1 MIRRDAYKD
10 APIIEIEVV
19 GGTVPVADVVSTE
32 IVFSENKHDMATLT
46 YSGFPPQAVT
56 AYSGLPVYIKFGN
69 NEANIKEFH
78 GYVAY
83 VEANSYTRMGL
94 VNDSRIQE
102 AKVVC
107 FGVSYNM
114 KPTRS
119 VVYKDITLPKLVKTI
134 ANRYNFS
141 YSVPNNNFV
150 IPSIDQSSKSDW
162 EVLVSTAKQ
171 LGYYVTVTDTH
182 ISVYDPFSSYYRSLP
197 VTILNS
203 LEADKGSERN
213 PGNILEFKGTFGD
226 VTPHGSSHNYVIKTL
241 DAKGKNVEYSTKN
254 NVGSGLGKKVNR
266 RFTQEVT
273 MNAVSKEA
281 LRQYADGYIKQSVPL
296 HADVTALGIST
307 VFPGSLVIVNKYQSE
322 FDGYWFVEEVRHV
335 INTDHYLTHLHI
347 KTDSTNA
354 ASMTLGS
361 GRTYKKHPGSR
372 LVNNTW
378 ITQKEFSY
386 VY

>member
-1 MIRRDAYKD
+1 MIRRDAYQD

-19 GGTVPVADVVSTE
+19 GGTVPVSDVVSTE

-56 AYSGLPVYIKFGN
+56 AYAGLPVYIKFGN

-83 VEANSYTRMGL
+83 VEANSFTRMGK

-182 ISVYDPFSSYYRSLP
+182 ISVYDPFSSYYRSMP
-197 VTILNS
+197 ATMLNS
-203 LEADKGSERN
+203 LDSDNGEERN

-226 VTPHGSSHNYVIKTL
+226 VTPHGSSHNYVIKTI
-241 DAKGKNVEYSTKN
+241 DSKGKNVEYSTKN

-266 RFTQEVT
+266 RFTQEIT

-281 LRQYADGYIKQSVPL
+281 LRQYADGYIKQSIPL
-296 HADVTALGIST
+296 HADVTVLGIST
-307 VFPGSLVIVNKYQSE
+307 VFPGSVVIVDKYQSE
-322 FDGYWFVEEVRHV
+322 FDGYWFVEEVKHV

-354 ASMTLGS
+354 DPVTVGS
-361 GRTYKKHPGSR
+361 GKTYKRNPGSR

-378 ITQKEFSY
+378 ITQKEFAY